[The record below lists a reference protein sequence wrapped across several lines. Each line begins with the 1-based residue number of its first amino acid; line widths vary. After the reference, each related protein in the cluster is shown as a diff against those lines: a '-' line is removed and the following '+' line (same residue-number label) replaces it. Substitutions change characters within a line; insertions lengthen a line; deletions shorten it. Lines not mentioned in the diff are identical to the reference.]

1 MHQKTTYLIDTENI
15 GIMWK
20 NLINSN
26 STDKLFVFYTDNSPY
41 ISYTDLEFL
50 IKSSSHFTMIKCFL
64 GHNGLDFQLVSYLG
78 HLLPLKPT
86 KTEEFIIVSNDT
98 GFDPVCHFW
107 NDRGYAVKRLSMK
120 QDVPEQQK
128 KNQEIS
134 NIELLEKLLPS
145 NYKKETEIIGKII
158 INNNLPQI
166 HNELIKLYG
175 RENGLKLYK
184 ILKPQIKSLL

>member
-1 MHQKTTYLIDTENI
+1 MQQKTTYLIDTENI

-20 NLINSN
+20 NLINFN
-26 STDKLFVFYTDNSPY
+26 NTDELFVFYTDNSPY

-50 IKSSSHFTMIKCFL
+50 IESSSYFKMIKCFL
-64 GHNGLDFQLVSYLG
+64 GHNSLDFQLVSYLG
-78 HLLPLKPT
+78 HLLPIEPT

-107 NDRGYAVKRLSMK
+107 NDRGYAIKRLSMK
-120 QDVPEQQK
+120 QDTPKQEK
-128 KNQEIS
+128 KHQES
-134 NIELLEKLLPS
+134 PNMELLEKILPS
-145 NYKKETEIIGKII
+145 NYKKETEVIRKII
-158 INNNLPQI
+158 INNSLSQT